1 MTRRDPTERNLI
13 RRDFCKSTLA
23 LAGLALSPAAAA
35 NAATAADP
43 ARPAAPPSD
52 SDFPKAPGLTK
63 YVSEFIVKTT
73 YEDIPPHVIELGKKT
88 ILDGFG
94 LALAGSN
101 SASGPKIR
109 QYIESL
115 GPCGGSA
122 TIIGTKMK
130 AHPRFAALANGISI
144 HADDYDDT
152 GSAMHVAAPTL
163 PPSFALC
170 EAAKRSG
177 RDLMLAFHLG
187 VEVADKIGDAVSPRH
202 QQEGYHTTG
211 TIGAFGSAAACAKL
225 RGLDADRTAI
235 ALAIAGSE
243 ASGLRDNFGSM
254 TKPFHAGHAGE
265 SGSAAADLA
274 AIGWTAAPDILEAPL
289 GFFMVGGG
297 FDPKLIVD
305 RLGKPWMFEKPGDLI
320 KRFPCGTIQQQVMDA
335 MLRLI
340 EQNNIAAADVEK
352 VEVGGNLSNYRTLF
366 QHHPMTGLQAKFS
379 MEFAMAILLIDRKA
393 TLATFTD
400 AVVQRPD
407 VQDMIARVHYA
418 VDPEFNKLE
427 LQGASLQAMLVEQS
441 GLKIYMKDGRVIS
454 GRTQPAKGSP
464 ENPMTYEE
472 VAEKFRGN
480 AEFAKWPK
488 EKAESVIE
496 QIKSLENAPDVS
508 RLTAALAG

>member
-1 MTRRDPTERNLI
+1 MI
-13 RRDFCKSTLA
+13 RRDFCKTSLAFAGLSMTPGRASA
-23 LAGLALSPAAAA
+23 LASRAEE
-35 NAATAADP
+35 
-43 ARPAAPPSD
+43 
-52 SDFPKAPGLTK
+52 FPKAPGLTK
-63 YVSEFIVKTT
+63 SVCEFIVNTK
-73 YEDIPPHVIELGKKT
+73 YENIPANVIEIGKKT

-94 LALAGSN
+94 LALAGS
-101 SASGPKIR
+101 ASTAGPRIR

-115 GPCGGSA
+115 GCAGAGCTCSPRQQQRA
-122 TIIGTKMK
+122 TIVGTKMK
-130 AHPRFAALANGISI
+130 VHPRFAALANGISI

-152 GSAMHVAAPTL
+152 GSAFHVASPVL

-170 EAAKRSG
+170 ETGKRSG
-177 RDLMLAFHLG
+177 KDLMLAFHVG
-187 VEVADKIGDAVSPRH
+187 VEVGNKIGDAVSPRH

-211 TIGAFGSAAACAKL
+211 TIGTFGSAAACAKL
-225 RGLDADRTAI
+225 RGLDPDKTAI
-235 ALAIAGSE
+235 ALAVGASQ

-265 SGSAAADLA
+265 SGSVAADLA

-289 GFFMVGGG
+289 GFFMAGGG

-305 RLGKPWMFEKPGDLI
+305 RLGNPWMFATPGDLI

-340 EQNNIAAADVEK
+340 EQNNIKAADVDR

-366 QHHPMTGLQAKFS
+366 QHHPTTGLQAKFS
-379 MEFAMAILLIDRKA
+379 MEFAMAILLLDRKA

-400 AVVQRPD
+400 AVVQRAD
-407 VQDMIARVHYA
+407 VQDMVGRVKYV

-454 GRTQPAKGSP
+454 GRTEPAKGSP

-472 VAEKFRGN
+472 VADKFRGN

-496 QIKSLENAPDVS
+496 QVKSLESAPDMS
-508 RLTAALAG
+508 KLTAALAG

>member
-1 MTRRDPTERNLI
+1 MFRSDPLRRNLI

-23 LAGLALSPAAAA
+23 LAGLALSPAGAASAASARAAA
-35 NAATAADP
+35 TPADEF
-43 ARPAAPPSD
+43 A
-52 SDFPKAPGLTK
+52 KAPGLTK
-63 YVSEFIVKTT
+63 YVSEFIVKTK
-73 YEDIPPHVIELGKKT
+73 YDDVPAHVVELGKKT

-94 LALAGSN
+94 LALAGS
-101 SASGPKIR
+101 ASTAGPRIR
-109 QYIESL
+109 QYIQSL
-115 GPCGGSA
+115 GPCGGGA
-122 TIIGTKMK
+122 TIVGTKMK
-130 AHPRFAALANGISI
+130 AHPRFAALANGVSI

-152 GSAMHVAAPTL
+152 GSAMHVAAPVL

-170 EAAKRSG
+170 ETGKRSG
-177 RDLMLAFHLG
+177 KDLMLAFHIG

-202 QQEGYHTTG
+202 QQEGFHTTG
-211 TIGAFGSAAACAKL
+211 TIGTFGSAAACARL

-235 ALAIAGSE
+235 ALAIAASE

-265 SGSAAADLA
+265 NGSAAADLA

-305 RLGKPWMFEKPGDLI
+305 RLGNPWMFATPGDLI

-335 MLRLI
+335 MLRMI
-340 EQNNIAAADVEK
+340 EKDNIKAADVDK

-379 MEFAMAILLIDRKA
+379 MEFAMAILLLDRKA

-400 AVVQRPD
+400 AVVQRAD
-407 VQDMIARVHYA
+407 VQDLIARVHYA
-418 VDPEFNKLE
+418 VDPEFNNLE

-454 GRTQPAKGSP
+454 GRTEPAKGSP

-472 VAEKFRGN
+472 VADKFRGN
-480 AEFAKWPK
+480 AEFAKWRK
-488 EKAESVIE
+488 EKAESVIG
-496 QIKSLENAPDVS
+496 QVKALETAPDMS
-508 RLTAALAG
+508 RLTSALSG